1 MDQRPLHPHAA
12 DSGLRCRWLRHGRA
26 ALDAMLDAIRHAQH
40 SVRLETFIYHPDA
53 TGDSF
58 RAALLAA
65 QQRGVRVRVLCDAF
79 GSFHLPND
87 YWDELV
93 AAGGEF
99 RWFNPLHIHRI
110 IYRDHR
116 KILVVDDELAFIGGL
131 NIGAEY
137 SGDGV
142 TTGWRDLGLQIEGP
156 LAREL
161 ADAFNDLF
169 SRADCRH
176 RRFQRMRRA
185 RADQMV
191 SGQNWKLLLTGP
203 GRGHRHLRHALE
215 QDFRQARSIQIVSA
229 YFLPSLRLLRALKRA
244 AKRGAKVQLILAGKS
259 DVRLMRVAT
268 RSLYPSLLRAGVE
281 VHEYEPQI
289 LHAKMVIVDE
299 VIYAGSAN
307 LDARSL
313 GINYEVVARL
323 PDAALAAE
331 ARDIFAED
339 LRHSRAIN
347 RETLRHARSFWEKWL
362 IRWALFLLAR
372 LDPYLARRQRRHL
385 VKS

>member
-1 MDQRPLHPHAA
+1 MAQHPRHPHSA

-26 ALDAMLDAIRHAQH
+26 ALEAMLESIRHARH
-40 SVRLETFIYHPDA
+40 SVRLETFIFHPDA

-58 RAALLAA
+58 RAELLAA

-79 GSFHLPND
+79 GSYGLPKN
-87 YWDELV
+87 YWHELV

-99 RWFNPLHIHRI
+99 RWFNPLHINRI

-116 KILVVDDELAFIGGL
+116 KILVVDDQLAFLGGL

-176 RRFQRMRRA
+176 RPFQRMRRA

-191 SGQNWKLLLTGP
+191 SGKNWKLLLTGP
-203 GRGHRHLRHALE
+203 GRGHHLLRQSLE
-215 QDFRQARSIQIVSA
+215 HDFHQARSIQIVSA

-244 AKRGAKVQLILAGKS
+244 AKRGVKVQLILAGQS

-281 VHEYEPQI
+281 VHEYQPQI

-299 VIYAGSAN
+299 VIYVGSAN

-313 GINYEVVARL
+313 GINYEVVARI
-323 PDAALAAE
+323 PDATLAAE
-331 ARDIFAED
+331 ARDIFAAD
-339 LRHSRAIN
+339 LRHSHAIN
-347 RETLRHARSFWEKWL
+347 PQTSPHARNFWEKWL
-362 IRWALFLLAR
+362 LRWALFLLAR
-372 LDPYLARRQRRHL
+372 LDPYLARRQRRYL